1 MASITS
7 ILVRKIKWKFMGKHR
22 VSKACRSINYNDVKY
37 ICIYMCFSNFFSSYK
52 RNKIFTAITWFL
64 IIITGG
70 LLRLVFHWIPHLM
83 LLVTHSKCQ
92 LENADTVLLVER
104 FQGKHTS
111 YHVKKLKALA
121 AEDIL

>member
-1 MASITS
+1 MSQ
-7 ILVRKIKWKFMGKHR
+7 R
-22 VSKACRSINYNDVKY
+22 VDYQCYNDNVKY
-37 ICIYMCFSNFFSSYK
+37 IRFSNFSSYK

-83 LLVTHSKCQ
+83 LLATHSKCQ
-92 LENADTVLLVER
+92 LETADTVLLVER

-111 YHVKKLKALA
+111 YHVKKLKTLA